1 MRVPFLRPVAGRQPI
16 DSRLVCLLLAVLAGC
31 DHAAPPQPEPYGPN
45 GPLDPGSPRRVT
57 FSSGVEWMP
66 AWLPDGSGFLF
77 SRERLDRPDR
87 DRCLA
92 LMPADG
98 APISGELCNRAVAA
112 ADSVDVYEAP
122 AAAPDGRLAYV
133 QANSPRVPRTVSP
146 RAQALVLSRLDG
158 GGDARRLQSIPYVGP
173 SGRAHEGISQVR
185 WLGPDALVYL
195 AERVAYPRPCP
206 LCIIDTVR
214 WGLEVVRLDLSAP
227 TPVAIMLAGTDQASS
242 VAAAGS
248 DTVYYTLNGDTRV
261 FRYVLSR
268 DSLSVVHD
276 FGPAGIAR
284 DVQVA
289 AGRLVAVVGG
299 VVSFGVDPVFGP
311 MQRDSGGALLLVS
324 LATGAETLLSDS
336 TMALRRP
343 ALSPDGRTVVAER
356 VLGGTADLWMWELP

>member
-1 MRVPFLRPVAGRQPI
+1 
-16 DSRLVCLLLAVLAGC
+16 
-31 DHAAPPQPEPYGPN
+31 
-45 GPLDPGSPRRVT
+45 
-57 FSSGVEWMP
+57 MP
-66 AWLPDGSGFLF
+66 AWLPDGSGFLL

-98 APISGELCNRAVAA
+98 APISGELCNRAAAA
-112 ADSVDVYEAP
+112 ADSVDVYEA
-122 AAAPDGRLAYV
+122 AAAAADGRLTYV
-133 QANSPRVPRTVSP
+133 QASSPRVPRTVTP
-146 RAQALVLSRLDG
+146 RSQALVLSRLDG
-158 GGDARRLQSIPYVGP
+158 EGGARPLLSIPYPGP

-195 AERVAYPRPCP
+195 AERVAYPRPCETCA
-206 LCIIDTVR
+206 LDTLR

-227 TPVAIMLAGTDQASS
+227 TPVAIMLTGTDQASS

-248 DTVYYTLNGDTRV
+248 DTVYYTINGDSRV
-261 FRYVLSR
+261 RRYVLSR
-268 DSLSVVHD
+268 DSTSVVHD

-299 VVSFGVDPVFGP
+299 AVSFGVDPVFGP
-311 MQRDSGGALLLVS
+311 IQRDVGGALLLVN

-343 ALSPDGRTVVAER
+343 ALAPDGRTVVAER
-356 VLGGTADLWMWELP
+356 VVGRAFDLWMWELP